1 MKWGPAM
8 YTVKIWHIS
17 SGRKFPFDF
26 QSVGRFQVQLEELSP
41 EKMPEISPDPSIIHL
56 FCIQGESGQAD
67 YIRGI
72 LEKSADLIPYLRVLI
87 VPENEY
93 QDHLLGL
100 QGNVRLVLID
110 DSIRSDNLRLLLETL
125 INNEY
130 YRAIIQTFARDLRG
144 QSRAFDGFR
153 NLASKELAQSKEE
166 SAAFQRLLD
175 YESSYRDFEG
185 KVEKA
190 MQEALALKDREVVEL
205 TSKMQ
210 AMERLSEF
218 RDKELK
224 DAKETLDAA
233 QRALD
238 LSRTENMEREKI
250 IDALQRLNIYTDQE
264 VVELFKENEELRKKL
279 GMPPREA

>member
-1 MKWGPAM
+1 MIWGPAM
-8 YTVKIWHIS
+8 FTVKIWHIS
-17 SGRKFPFDF
+17 SGRQFPFDF
-26 QSVGRFQVQLEELSP
+26 QSVGRFNVQLAEVAPDQMSSIQP
-41 EKMPEISPDPSIIHL
+41 EPDFIHL
-56 FCIQGESGQAD
+56 FCIQGETGQAD
-67 YIRGI
+67 YIRDL
-72 LEKSADLIPYLRVLI
+72 LEKATDLIPYLRVLI
-87 VPENEY
+87 VPEDEY
-93 QDHLLGL
+93 QEHFTGL
-100 QGNVRLVLID
+100 RGNVRIVLID
-110 DSIRSDNLRLLLETL
+110 DSIRSDNLRLMLETL

-130 YRAIIQTFARDLRG
+130 YRAIIQTFARDLRA

-153 NLASKELAQSKEE
+153 DLASKELAQSKEE
-166 SAAFQRLLD
+166 SAAFERLLD

-185 KVEKA
+185 RVEKA

-210 AMERLSEF
+210 AMERLSDF

-224 DAKETLDAA
+224 DARETLDAA

-279 GMPPREA
+279 GMPPR

>member
-1 MKWGPAM
+1 M

-17 SGRKFPFDF
+17 SGRRFPFDF
-26 QSVGRFQVQLEELSP
+26 QSVGRFQVELEELP
-41 EKMPEISPDPSIIHL
+41 PDEMPTINPDPQLIHL
-56 FCIQGESGQAD
+56 FCIQGENGQAD
-67 YIRGI
+67 YIRDL
-72 LEKSADLIPYLRVLI
+72 LEKSSDLIPYLRVLI

-93 QDHLLGL
+93 QEHL
-100 QGNVRLVLID
+100 QGLRGNLRIALID

-153 NLASKELAQSKEE
+153 ELARKELAQSKEE

-205 TSKMQ
+205 TSRMQ

-224 DAKETLDAA
+224 DARETLDAA
-233 QRALD
+233 QKALD

-250 IDALQRLNIYTDQE
+250 IDALQRLNIYTEQE
-264 VVELFKENEELRKKL
+264 AVELFL
-279 GMPPREA
+279 

>member
-1 MKWGPAM
+1 M

-17 SGRKFPFDF
+17 SGRRFPFDF
-26 QSVGRFQVQLEELSP
+26 QSVGRFQVELEELP
-41 EKMPEISPDPSIIHL
+41 PDEMPTINPDPQLIHL
-56 FCIQGESGQAD
+56 FCIQGENGQAD
-67 YIRGI
+67 YIRDL
-72 LEKSADLIPYLRVLI
+72 LEKSSDLIPYLRVLI

-93 QDHLLGL
+93 QEHL
-100 QGNVRLVLID
+100 QGLRGNLRIALID

-153 NLASKELAQSKEE
+153 ELARKELAQSKEE

-205 TSKMQ
+205 TSRMQ

-224 DAKETLDAA
+224 DARETLDAA
-233 QRALD
+233 QKALD

-264 VVELFKENEELRKKL
+264 VVELFRENEELRKKL
-279 GMPPREA
+279 GMPPREG